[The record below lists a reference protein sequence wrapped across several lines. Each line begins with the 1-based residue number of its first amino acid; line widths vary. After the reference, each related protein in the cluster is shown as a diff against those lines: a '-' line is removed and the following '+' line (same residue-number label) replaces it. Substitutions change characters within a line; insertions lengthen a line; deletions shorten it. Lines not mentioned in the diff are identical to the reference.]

1 MKRTHALTLSLLTF
15 SLALAA
21 LWMAPRAA
29 AGPAPGDAPQQ
40 NRSAPR
46 SACSVEVADVVA
58 PASPR
63 VCDTPEVTVTMAVTC
78 PPVLPVHLV
87 IAVDR
92 SKSIADPSVSQILKE
107 IQQSAREVID
117 AIDFE
122 AHPDNRVG
130 VVSHGFRVTVET
142 ELTSQKSRALG
153 AVNGIKYLASD
164 LGEDPGKAVDKARQM
179 LEDGRGAGS
188 PIEIILLYGDGCDP
202 SESGCEAAAKR
213 AAAQADARGMAV
225 MARCFKES
233 DRETCAT
240 SYRQM
245 ASQANFYFE
254 SSGQLPNRVK
264 EVANQGKAL
273 KLSALTLLER
283 LAPGLAYVAASG
295 RPAPQVTGQDLLFTF
310 GEALPKQTLVAR
322 YRVGRG
328 AEGTT
333 ALRINA
339 ATTGINVVDSLN
351 RTAGPIAVPTREL
364 TFGPCVVD
372 TPTATASPTPV
383 DTPTLEPTVPP
394 SPTASP
400 VASAT
405 PSATATRAATPTA
418 SPTVPPTA
426 TATPATVVA
435 YLPVAMRF
443 VCKPS
448 DVHADVALVI
458 DASSSMRDVSGGMA
472 KIDAAKAAARA
483 FIDVLDLGDDRAAV
497 VAFNASASV
506 PARLSADRGALGAA
520 IDGIGTASGTRIDL
534 ALAAAE
540 SVLGE
545 GAPRPGT
552 NRVVVLLTD
561 GRTDAGTDA
570 DALRAADVLK
580 RAGVYIYTIG
590 LGDDI
595 DAGFLR
601 TVASSSATYLQ
612 APTAAQLADIYTH
625 QIAGTLPCPGG
636 VFWGGEGP

>member
-1 MKRTHALTLSLLTF
+1 
-15 SLALAA
+15 
-21 LWMAPRAA
+21 
-29 AGPAPGDAPQQ
+29 GPAPGDAPQQ

-372 TPTATASPTPV
+372 TPTATA
-383 DTPTLEPTVPP
+383 
-394 SPTASP
+394 
-400 VASAT
+400 
-405 PSATATRAATPTA
+405 
-418 SPTVPPTA
+418 
-426 TATPATVVA
+426 TPATVVA

-601 TVASSSATYLQ
+601 TVASSPATYLQ

>member
-1 MKRTHALTLSLLTF
+1 MKRTHALTLSLFTL

-46 SACSVEVADVVA
+46 SACSVEAADVVR
-58 PASPR
+58 PANPR
-63 VCDTPEVTVTMAVTC
+63 VCDTSEVTVTMAVTC

-142 ELTSQKSRALG
+142 ELTPQKSRALG

-179 LEDGRGAGS
+179 LEDGRGSGS

-225 MARCFKES
+225 MARCFRES

-264 EVANQGKAL
+264 EVANLGKAL
-273 KLSALTLLER
+273 KLTGLTLLER
-283 LAPGLAYVAASG
+283 LAPGLTYVAASG
-295 RPAPQVTGQDLLFTF
+295 QPAPQVTGQDLLFTF
-310 GEALPKQTLVAR
+310 GEALPKQSLTAR
-322 YRVGRG
+322 YRVGRA

-339 ATTGINVVDSLN
+339 ATTGVNLVDSLN

-372 TPTATASPTPV
+372 TPTAPPTPTPADTATPSPTIP
-383 DTPTLEPTVPP
+383 PT
-394 SPTASP
+394 PTASP
-400 VASAT
+400 AASAT
-405 PSATATRAATPTA
+405 LSPTATRAATATA
-418 SPTVPPTA
+418 SLPPPTM
-426 TATPATVVA
+426 TATPATVLA
-435 YLPVAMRF
+435 YLPLAVRF
-443 VCKPS
+443 VCKPA
-448 DVHADVALVI
+448 DVHVDVALLI
-458 DASSSMRDVSGGMA
+458 DASSSMRDPSGGTT

-497 VAFNASASV
+497 VAFNQSA
-506 PARLSADRGALGAA
+506 AIEAQLSADRAVLRAA
-520 IDGIGTASGTRIDL
+520 IDRIGTGVGTRIDV
-534 ALAAAE
+534 ALVAVGDAF
-540 SVLGE
+540 GD
-545 GAPRPGT
+545 GAPRPDT

-570 DALRAADVLK
+570 DALLGAEALK
-580 RAGVYIYTIG
+580 RAGIYIYTIG
-590 LGDDI
+590 LGDDV
-595 DAGFLR
+595 DAAFLQA
-601 TVASSSATYLQ
+601 VATNPSTYLQ

-625 QIAGTLPCPGG
+625 RIASTLPCPGG
-636 VFWGGEGP
+636 EFWWR